1 MKGIDS
7 GDVADIGQATLE
19 AYAAIA
25 HLGMDDDLGY
35 INIQLLSENI
45 SPGFLKEKIE
55 ESVLIWLND
64 AKIKTEQLVD
74 TYWEII
80 NLVAKKLIEKEM
92 LSGEELTKLIQEF
105 HSVA

>member
-1 MKGIDS
+1 
-7 GDVADIGQATLE
+7 
-19 AYAAIA
+19 
-25 HLGMDDDLGY
+25 
-35 INIQLLSENI
+35 LSENI